1 VTFRIPIPDRRMVA
15 GGVALVVF
23 GVALFTAVVGWVVFF
38 TLSPLGGL
46 CSRPDWDLPAWSFP
60 ECSWLDPRRQGRWR

>member
-1 VTFRIPIPDRRMVA
+1 MTFRIPIPDRRMVA

-38 TLSPLGGL
+38 TLSPLGGFAVGPTGTYL
-46 CSRPDWDLPAWSFP
+46 R
-60 ECSWLDPRRQGRWR
+60 GRFLSAVG